1 MNTVRHI
8 LELRGGFT
16 WTIDPQSSVY
26 EALRLMSDKDVGALP
41 VVQGERVIGLISE
54 RDYARKVFLRGKSSK
69 DTPVQDVMETDFPV
83 VHPDQTV
90 EECME
95 LMSKRRCRHLVVM
108 EGERMVGIISIGD
121 VVRCII
127 YSQRQKLSQLEGVTL
142 AAQLLA
148 L

>member
-1 MNTVRHI
+1 MNTVRHL

-41 VVQGERVIGLISE
+41 VVQDDKVVGLISE
-54 RDYARKVFLRGKSSK
+54 RDYARKIILRGRSSK
-69 DTPVQDVMETDFPV
+69 DTPVQDIMETDFPV

-95 LMSKRRCRHLVVM
+95 LMTKRRCRHLVVM
-108 EGERMVGIISIGD
+108 ENERMIGIISIGD

-127 YSQRQKLSQLEGVTL
+127 YSQRQKLSQLEGMTL
-142 AAQLLA
+142 ATQFLVL
-148 L
+148 

>member
-1 MNTVRHI
+1 MNTVRHL

-41 VVQGERVIGLISE
+41 VVQDDKVVGLISE
-54 RDYARKVFLRGKSSK
+54 RDYARKIILRGRSSK
-69 DTPVQDVMETDFPV
+69 DTPVYDIMETDFPV

-95 LMSKRRCRHLVVM
+95 LMTKRRCRHLVVM
-108 EGERMVGIISIGD
+108 ENERMIGIISIGD

-127 YSQRQKLSQLEGVTL
+127 YSQRQKLSQLEGMTL
-142 AAQLLA
+142 ATQFLVL
-148 L
+148 

>member
-26 EALRLMSDKDVGALP
+26 DALRLMSDKDIGALP
-41 VVQGERVIGLISE
+41 VVQDDKVVGLISE
-54 RDYARKVFLRGKSSK
+54 RDYARKIILRGKSSK
-69 DTPVQDVMETDFPV
+69 DTPVQDIMETDYPV

-95 LMSKRRCRHLVVM
+95 LMTKRRCRHLVVM

-127 YSQRQKLSQLEGVTL
+127 YSQRQKLSSLEGMTLVT
-142 AAQLLA
+142 QLFA